1 VPPSLVLEELIMR
14 ELAVP
19 PLATVPDSGGLADV
33 VFTNAAEAPND
44 VSFRRKVG
52 GAWRDVTAAQFL
64 GEVVDV
70 AKGLI
75 AQGIGPGDR
84 VGILSA
90 NCYEWTLFD
99 FAIWAAGAVS
109 VPIYVTSSEEQ
120 IEWIMSDSGAVAV
133 VVENAA
139 LEKKV
144 DAVRGKLPAVNHV
157 WRIDDDAVGTLV
169 AAGSS
174 LTSEDVEQRRRAVRP
189 DDLAT
194 LIYTSG
200 TTGRPKGVVLTHRN
214 LFASVGN
221 AVEYLAA
228 MFKGGAGVETSTL
241 LFLPLAHVFGRMVEV
256 GAVMARATLG
266 HWADVKTLT
275 DNLAT
280 FKPTFILSVP
290 YVLEKVYNGARQ
302 KAHTAGKGRI
312 FDVAAATAIE
322 YSEAAGR
329 AGLGLRLKHALFD
342 RLVYSKLRAA
352 LGGRVEYAISGGA
365 ALGPRLTHFFRGVG
379 ITVFEGYGLTES
391 TAASVVNAPG
401 AFKPGTVG
409 QPLPGTAVRIAEDGE
424 IHLRGAGVFPQ
435 YWQNET
441 ATRDAIDGDGWFHT
455 GDLGHLD
462 DQGFLSITGRKK
474 EILVTS
480 GGKNVAPSVIEDR
493 ISAHPLVGQA
503 LVVGDGQK
511 YVAALITIDADYFA
525 YWKQTAGKAEGATV
539 ADLSEDA
546 DLLAELQQAVDEGNL
561 AVSTAES
568 VRRFRVLDTE
578 FNPENGYLTPSLK
591 LKRSVI
597 MKDFAKDVEALYS

>member
-1 VPPSLVLEELIMR
+1 MR

-19 PLATVPDSGGLADV
+19 PLAGVPDKGGLADV
-33 VFTNAAEAPND
+33 VYTNADVAPND
-44 VSFRRKVG
+44 VAFRRKVG

-64 GEVVDV
+64 AEVIEV

-75 AQGIGPGDR
+75 ASGVEPGDR
-84 VGILSA
+84 VAVLAA

-99 FAIWAAGAVS
+99 FAIWAAGAAS
-109 VPIYVTSSEEQ
+109 VPIYVTSSTEQ
-120 IEWIMSDSGAVAV
+120 IEWIMSDSGATAV

-139 LEKKV
+139 LADKV
-144 DAVRGKLPAVNHV
+144 EAVRGKLDGLKHV
-157 WRIDDDAVGTLV
+157 WRIDDKAVEKLV
-169 AAGSS
+169 EAGAD
-174 LTSEDVEQRRRAVRP
+174 TPDEAVEERRTAVQP

-214 LFASVGN
+214 LFAAVGN
-221 AVEYLAA
+221 AVEYLADL
-228 MFKGGAGVETSTL
+228 FKGESTMDDASTL

-275 DNLAT
+275 DNLAA

-302 KAHTAGKGRI
+302 KAHAGGKGKI
-312 FDVAAATAIE
+312 FDAAAATAIA
-322 YSEAAGR
+322 YSEADGK
-329 AGLGLRLKHALFD
+329 AGLGLKVKHAVFD

-352 LGGRVEYAISGGA
+352 LGGQVKYAISGGA
-365 ALGPRLTHFFRGVG
+365 ALGLRLTHFFRGVG
-379 ITVFEGYGLTES
+379 ITVYEGYGLTES
-391 TAASVVNAPG
+391 TAASVVNSPIA
-401 AFKPGTVG
+401 AKPGTVG
-409 QPLPGTAVRIAEDGE
+409 KPLPGTAVRIAADGE
-424 IHLRGAGVFPQ
+424 IQLRGDGVFTG
-435 YWQNET
+435 YWKNDS
-441 ATRDAIDGDGWFHT
+441 ATGEAIDGEGWFTT
-455 GDLGHLD
+455 GDLGELD
-462 DQGFLSITGRKK
+462 DDGFLKITGRKK

-511 YVAALITIDADYFA
+511 YVAALVTIDADYFG
-525 YWKQTAGKAEGATV
+525 YWKTTTGKDDSATV
-539 ADLSEDA
+539 GDLAEDA
-546 DLLAELQQAVDEGNL
+546 DLNAEIQKAVDDGNL

-568 VRRFRVLDTE
+568 VRKFRILDTE

-591 LKRSVI
+591 LKRNVI
-597 MKDFAKDVEALYS
+597 MKDFAKEVDSLYS

>member
-1 VPPSLVLEELIMR
+1 MR

-33 VFTNAAEAPND
+33 VFTNADEAPNA
-44 VSFRRKVG
+44 VSFRRKVDG
-52 GAWRDVTAAQFL
+52 VWGDVTAAQFL
-64 GEVVDV
+64 AEVVEV
-70 AKGLI
+70 AKGLVVSGVG
-75 AQGIGPGDR
+75 AGDR
-84 VGILSA
+84 VAILAA

-99 FAIWAAGAVS
+99 FAVWAAGAVS
-109 VPIYVTSSEEQ
+109 VPIYVTSSAEQ
-120 IEWIMSDSGAVAV
+120 IEWILSDSGAVAV
-133 VVENAA
+133 VVENEA
-139 LEKKV
+139 LATKV
-144 DAVRGKLPAVNHV
+144 ESVRGKLDELTHV
-157 WRIDDDAVGTLV
+157 WRIDDGVV
-169 AAGSS
+169 AA
-174 LTSEDVEQRRRAVRP
+174 LVEAGKDTTDDELAKRRAAVTP

-194 LIYTSG
+194 IIYTSG

-221 AVEYLAA
+221 AVEYLAP
-228 MFKGGAGVETSTL
+228 MFKGDAGVDASTL

-275 DNLAT
+275 DNLAE
-280 FKPTFILSVP
+280 FRPTFILSVP

-302 KAHTAGKGRI
+302 KAHKDGKGKI
-312 FDVAAATAIE
+312 FDAAAATAIAF
-322 YSEAAGR
+322 SEAGSG
-329 AGLGLRLKHALFD
+329 AGLGLKLKHAVFD
-342 RLVYSKLRAA
+342 RLVYGKLRAA
-352 LGGRVEYAISGGA
+352 LGGQVRYAISGGA

-409 QPLPGTAVRIAEDGE
+409 KPLPGTAVRTRDDGE
-424 IHLRGAGVFPQ
+424 IELRGDGVFTR
-435 YWQNET
+435 YWRNED
-441 ATRDAIDGDGWFHT
+441 ATKESIDAEGWFAT
-455 GDLGHLD
+455 GDLGELD
-462 DQGFLSITGRKK
+462 ADGFVRITGRKK

-503 LVVGDGQK
+503 FVVGDGQK
-511 YVAALITIDADYFA
+511 YVAALITIDADYFG
-525 YWKQTAGKAEGATV
+525 YWKTTASKPDGATV
-539 ADLSEDA
+539 ADLADDA
-546 DLLAELQQAVDEGNL
+546 ELLAEIQRAVDEGNL

-568 VRRFRVLDTE
+568 VRKFRVLDTE

-591 LKRSVI
+591 LKRNVI
-597 MKDFAKDVEALYS
+597 MKDFAREVDALYS

>member
-1 VPPSLVLEELIMR
+1 MTEI
-14 ELAVP
+14 AVP
-19 PLATVPDSGGLADV
+19 PLAKVPDNGGLADV
-33 VFTNAAEAPND
+33 VFDNADEAPNA
-44 VSFRRKVG
+44 VSFRRKVD

-64 GEVVDV
+64 AEVVEV
-70 AKGLI
+70 AKGLT
-75 AQGIGPGDR
+75 ASGIGPGDR

-109 VPIYVTSSEEQ
+109 VPIYVTSSAEQ

-133 VVENAA
+133 VVETETLAG
-139 LEKKV
+139 KV
-144 DAVRGKLPAVNHV
+144 ESVRGKLDDLRHI
-157 WRIDDDAVGTLV
+157 WRIDDGAVRSLV
-169 AAGSS
+169 EAGQ
-174 LTSEDVEQRRRAVRP
+174 DVPDEEIRTRRAAVTP

-194 LIYTSG
+194 IIYTSG

-214 LFASVGN
+214 MFASVGN
-221 AVEYLAA
+221 AVEYLAP
-228 MFKGGAGVETSTL
+228 MFKGGEGVETSTL

-275 DNLAT
+275 DNLAA
-280 FKPTFILSVP
+280 FRPTFILSVP

-302 KAHTAGKGRI
+302 KAHAGGKGKI
-312 FDVAAATAIE
+312 FDAAAATAIA
-322 YSEAAGR
+322 YSEAGDR
-329 AGLGLRLKHALFD
+329 AGLGLKVKHAVFD

-352 LGGRVEYAISGGA
+352 LGGQVQYAISGGA
-365 ALGPRLTHFFRGVG
+365 ALGSRLTHFFRGVG

-409 QPLPGTAVRIAEDGE
+409 KPLPGTAVRTREDGE
-424 IHLRGAGVFPQ
+424 IELRGDGVFTR
-435 YWQNET
+435 YWRNED
-441 ATRDAIDGDGWFHT
+441 ATREAIDSDSWFAT
-455 GDLGHLD
+455 GDLGDLD
-462 DQGFLSITGRKK
+462 ADGFLKITGRKK
-474 EILVTS
+474 ELLVTS

-493 ISAHPLVGQA
+493 IAAHPLVGQA

-511 YVAALITIDADYFA
+511 YIAALITIDADYFG
-525 YWKQTAGKAEGATV
+525 YWKTTAGKPETATV
-539 ADLSEDA
+539 ADLAEDT
-546 DLLAELQQAVDEGNL
+546 DMIAEIQRAVDEGNL

-568 VRRFRVLDTE
+568 VRKFRVLDTE

-597 MKDFAKDVEALYS
+597 MKDFAREVDALFT

>member
-1 VPPSLVLEELIMR
+1 MTEI
-14 ELAVP
+14 AVP
-19 PLATVPDSGGLADV
+19 PLVKVPESGGLADV
-33 VFTNAAEAPND
+33 VFDNADEAPNA
-44 VSFRRKVG
+44 VSFRRKVD

-64 GEVVDV
+64 AEVIEV
-70 AKGLI
+70 AKGLT
-75 AQGIGPGDR
+75 ASGIGPGDR

-109 VPIYVTSSEEQ
+109 VPIYVTSSAEQ
-120 IEWIMSDSGAVAV
+120 IEWIMSDSGAAAV
-133 VVENAA
+133 VVETGA
-139 LEKKV
+139 LADKV
-144 DAVRGKLPAVNHV
+144 ESVRGKLDDLRHV
-157 WRIDDDAVGTLV
+157 WRIDDGAVNSIV
-169 AAGSS
+169 EAGR
-174 LTSEDVEQRRRAVRP
+174 DVPDEEIRTRRTAVTP

-194 LIYTSG
+194 IIYTSG

-221 AVEYLAA
+221 AVEYLAP
-228 MFKGGAGVETSTL
+228 MFKGSEGVETSTL

-275 DNLAT
+275 DNLAA
-280 FKPTFILSVP
+280 FRPTFILSVP

-302 KAHTAGKGRI
+302 KAHAGGKGKI
-312 FDVAAATAIE
+312 FDAAAATAIA
-322 YSEAAGR
+322 YSEAGDK
-329 AGLGLRLKHALFD
+329 AGLGLKVKHAVFD

-352 LGGRVEYAISGGA
+352 LGGQVQYAISGGA
-365 ALGPRLTHFFRGVG
+365 ALGSRLTHFFRGVG

-409 QPLPGTAVRIAEDGE
+409 KPLPGTAVRTREDGE
-424 IHLRGAGVFPQ
+424 IELRGDGVFTR
-435 YWQNET
+435 YWRNED
-441 ATRDAIDGDGWFHT
+441 ATRESIDSDNWFAT
-455 GDLGHLD
+455 GDLGDLD
-462 DQGFLSITGRKK
+462 ADGFLKITGRKK
-474 EILVTS
+474 ELLVTS

-493 ISAHPLVGQA
+493 IAAHPLVGQA
-503 LVVGDGQK
+503 FVVGDGQK
-511 YVAALITIDADYFA
+511 YIAALITIDTDYFG
-525 YWKQTAGKAEGATV
+525 YWKGTAGKPETATV
-539 ADLSEDA
+539 SDLAEDG
-546 DLLAELQQAVDEGNL
+546 DLLAEIQRAVDEGNL

-568 VRRFRVLDTE
+568 VRKFRVLDTE

-597 MKDFAKDVEALYS
+597 MKDFAREVDALYS